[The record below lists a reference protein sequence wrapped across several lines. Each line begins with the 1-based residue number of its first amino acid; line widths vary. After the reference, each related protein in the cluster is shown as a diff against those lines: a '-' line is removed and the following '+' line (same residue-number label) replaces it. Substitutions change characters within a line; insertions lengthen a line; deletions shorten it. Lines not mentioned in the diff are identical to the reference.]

1 MIRATKVLG
10 QHRWTQA
17 AADTVV
23 LDFDDRHR
31 RRMAMTGTRG
41 LEFLLDLENA
51 VALRGGDALVLEDG
65 RLIEVVAA
73 AEPLIEIRGADP
85 LHLVRVAWHLGNRH
99 LPTQIMPKGLRIRR
113 DHVIEAMVK
122 GLGAR
127 IIEIEAPFDPE
138 GGAYASSHAHAA
150 EAHAHAHAIPR
161 MPMPKPMPIPRM
173 ITIMVITTTTVITIT
188 TMATTITTTNI
199 ATTIITT
206 TITPMLMTTS
216 EPAPADAGSGMN
228 ADEAAAL
235 YRLMTWLSPSFP
247 VGAFSYSSGIEWAVE
262 AGDITDA
269 ASLRDWLAAM
279 LSEGSGFCDA
289 VFLAQAHRAAS
300 AQDEAGLRE
309 IAELAAAFVP
319 SRERQLETS
328 TQGRAFIEIARSA
341 WACDGLDGMVAACGG
356 AMVYP
361 VAVGIVS
368 AAHAV
373 PLAPAMHAF
382 LHAVVSNWI
391 SAGAR
396 LVPLGQ
402 TDSQRILAS
411 LEADVAAT
419 AKRALE
425 ASLDDLGSATFR
437 ADLASL
443 RHETQYTRLF
453 RS

>member
-1 MIRATKVLG
+1 
-10 QHRWTQA
+10 
-17 AADTVV
+17 
-23 LDFDDRHR
+23 
-31 RRMAMTGTRG
+31 
-41 LEFLLDLENA
+41 
-51 VALRGGDALVLEDG
+51 
-65 RLIEVVAA
+65 
-73 AEPLIEIRGADP
+73 
-85 LHLVRVAWHLGNRH
+85 
-99 LPTQIMPKGLRIRR
+99 
-113 DHVIEAMVK
+113 
-122 GLGAR
+122 
-127 IIEIEAPFDPE
+127 
-138 GGAYASSHAHAA
+138 
-150 EAHAHAHAIPR
+150 
-161 MPMPKPMPIPRM
+161 
-173 ITIMVITTTTVITIT
+173 
-188 TMATTITTTNI
+188 
-199 ATTIITT
+199 
-206 TITPMLMTTS
+206 MLMTTS
-216 EPAPADAGSGMN
+216 EPAAVDAGSGMN

-279 LSEGSGFCDA
+279 LGEGSGFCDA

-356 AMVYP
+356 MVYP
-361 VAVGIVS
+361 VAVGVVS
-368 AAHAV
+368 AAT
-373 PLAPAMHAF
+373 PFRWRRRCTPSCMPWCRTGFPPARGWSRSGKPTASAF
-382 LHAVVSNWI
+382 C
-391 SAGAR
+391 
-396 LVPLGQ
+396 
-402 TDSQRILAS
+402 AS

>member
-1 MIRATKVLG
+1 
-10 QHRWTQA
+10 
-17 AADTVV
+17 
-23 LDFDDRHR
+23 
-31 RRMAMTGTRG
+31 
-41 LEFLLDLENA
+41 
-51 VALRGGDALVLEDG
+51 
-65 RLIEVVAA
+65 
-73 AEPLIEIRGADP
+73 
-85 LHLVRVAWHLGNRH
+85 
-99 LPTQIMPKGLRIRR
+99 MPG
-113 DHVIEAMVK
+113 
-122 GLGAR
+122 
-127 IIEIEAPFDPE
+127 
-138 GGAYASSHAHAA
+138 
-150 EAHAHAHAIPR
+150 
-161 MPMPKPMPIPRM
+161 
-173 ITIMVITTTTVITIT
+173 TIMVTTAIITMMITRTTIIMAITITIT
-188 TMATTITTTNI
+188 TTSI

-279 LSEGSGFCDA
+279 LNDGSGFCDA
-289 VFLAQAHRAAS
+289 VFVAQAHRAAS
-300 AQDEAGLRE
+300 ARDEAALRE

-328 TQGRAFIEIARSA
+328 TQGRAFIDIARSA
-341 WACDGLDGMVAACGG
+341 WACEALDDMTAACGG
-356 AMVYP
+356 PIVYP
-361 VAVGIVS
+361 VAVGLVS

-402 TDSQRILAS
+402 TDSQRILAG

-419 AKRALE
+419 ARRALA

>member
-1 MIRATKVLG
+1 MR
-10 QHRWTQA
+10 
-17 AADTVV
+17 
-23 LDFDDRHR
+23 R
-31 RRMAMTGTRG
+31 RRMIT
-41 LEFLLDLENA
+41 
-51 VALRGGDALVLEDG
+51 
-65 RLIEVVAA
+65 
-73 AEPLIEIRGADP
+73 
-85 LHLVRVAWHLGNRH
+85 
-99 LPTQIMPKGLRIRR
+99 
-113 DHVIEAMVK
+113 
-122 GLGAR
+122 
-127 IIEIEAPFDPE
+127 
-138 GGAYASSHAHAA
+138 
-150 EAHAHAHAIPR
+150 PR
-161 MPMPKPMPIPRM
+161 
-173 ITIMVITTTTVITIT
+173 TIM
-188 TMATTITTTNI
+188 ATITTTSI

-216 EPAPADAGSGMN
+216 EPAAVDASRGMN

-235 YRLMTWLSPSFP
+235 YRLMTWLSPAFP

-269 ASLRDWLAAM
+269 ASLRDWLTAM

-300 AQDEAGLRE
+300 AQDKAGLHE
-309 IAELAAAFVP
+309 IAELASAFVP

-341 WACDGLDGMVAACGG
+341 WACGGLDGMVAACGG
-356 AMVYP
+356 PVVYP
-361 VAVGIVS
+361 IAVGLVS
-368 AAHAV
+368 AAHAIPV
-373 PLAPAMHAF
+373 ASTMHAF

-411 LEADVAAT
+411 LEADVVST